1 MKKEHLIWAGGVVAV
16 VGIIVLIARRNKS
29 LYKDAGD
36 KAMSSAVSK
45 KTGDAVSTLHPK
57 VKPKV
62 EAFLNKSKA
71 AGIPLLATSG
81 MRDCTEQN
89 KLYAKGRTAPG
100 SVVTNAKCG
109 ESSHN
114 FGTAVDVVPIE
125 NGKPNWNSKNWDKI
139 ASVGKSVGLSWG
151 GDWKGFKDK
160 PHFEHN
166 FGLSLKQMQ
175 GLVAQKRTNNGF
187 VIV

>member
-1 MKKEHLIWAGGVVAV
+1 MKKELIWAGGVVAV
-16 VGIIVLIARRNKS
+16 IGIIVLIAKRNKS

-36 KAMSSAVSK
+36 KAMDSAVSK
-45 KTGDAVSTLHPK
+45 KTGNAVSTLHPK

-62 EAFLNKSKA
+62 EALLNASKN
-71 AGIPLLATSG
+71 AGLPLLATSG
-81 MRDCTEQN
+81 MRDCAEQT

-114 FGTAVDVVPIE
+114 FGTAVDVVPLE

-139 ASVGKSVGLSWG
+139 GAIGKKVGLQWG
-151 GDWKGFKDK
+151 GDWKSFKDK
-160 PHFEHN
+160 PHFEDN

-175 GLVAQKRTNNGF
+175 NLVAQKKTNNGF